1 MSEEINLEN
10 LEKSLKTLIEGFDQF
25 KNSKDKNLEILLEDG
40 CIQRFEYVWE
50 AALKTMK
57 KFLKVIYGKS
67 DAELNTKNTFRL
79 MSGYGFTQNYENW
92 KKYCDKRNDT
102 SHEYSLEKSREI
114 IKIIPDFIED
124 ASILLENLKIELE
137 NSK

>member
-50 AALKTMK
+50 AAFKTMK

-79 MSGYGFTQNYENW
+79 MAGYGFTQNYENW

-124 ASILLENLKIELE
+124 ASILLENLKIELK
-137 NSK
+137 NNK